1 MFILRIENNSIVIL
15 YYGLDNFSVFIINN
29 LFTEQACK
37 AATEGKPI
45 TLIDG
50 SELVNLVIKY
60 RLYITPVTTYVL
72 DDFYLDE

>member
-29 LFTEQACK
+29 LFTEQAHK
-37 AATEGKPI
+37 AASEGKPI